1 MSRFCL
7 AARFI
12 GIIIAACVTFLPTAR
27 SQTPPKENEIREVV
41 YDIRD
46 LVDRPELLHSAA
58 LPWNAATPW
67 NAFKD
72 NTRRRNAEPTEKA
85 AQIVKVLVAEVN
97 AVAAKQDRFDPAG
110 IQLLNANRLVVRT
123 SAANHALVVNLLQGL
138 RRLGDGVVNLQAHL
152 YEVDDA
158 FYTKLK
164 NAKPVDWEEEERRIL
179 DGKPP
184 LGESLFKLL
193 EKQQMILAGDEI
205 KTDGGQVVG
214 ILSRHHV
221 VGLHPNRG
229 QVVRGDKTRQTLL
242 EGVAFSAGI
251 HISPDR
257 RFVRVQL
264 AEKASEIKQI
274 KLVKVPTVDPNKY
287 VDAEIPFLKET
298 THQQEFEIPDGGS
311 YLVPVHYRPRSV
323 QEKNR
328 WWVLSIT
335 PRIII
340 EEEEQQ
346 IRAVMLGDVLPVI
359 VADVLKNPRLKT
371 TREFYGSPG
380 DKRFTLV
387 NSDAWTWPKE
397 LQLDAAGHQLTP
409 AKREGQR
416 LLGIRLDGHQE
427 PSKANAKPIFTI
439 TLLNAGGSANGAVIG
454 GCTIRYSARQ
464 LEKGWAVELAE
475 QP

>member
-7 AARFI
+7 AALSI
-12 GIIIAACVTFLPTAR
+12 GIIVVVFGVSLPTAR
-27 SQTPPKENEIREVV
+27 AQKPTKENEIREVT

-46 LVDRPELLHSAA
+46 LVAKPEFVASATLPGNTVRPWS
-58 LPWNAATPW
+58 
-67 NAFKD
+67 AFKD
-72 NTRRRNAEPTEKA
+72 NVRLRNQESVDKA
-85 AQIVKVLVAEVN
+85 ALVVRCLVADLDFHARHQEAIEPDAIRIVN
-97 AVAAKQDRFDPAG
+97 G
-110 IQLLNANRLVVRT
+110 NRLVIRT
-123 SAANHALVVNLLQGL
+123 SPDNHALVVNLLQAL
-138 RRLGDGVVNLQAHL
+138 RRLGDIVVNVQARL

-164 NAKPVDWEEEERRIL
+164 NAKPVDWEEEEQRIVQ
-179 DGKPP
+179 GKPP
-184 LGESLFKLL
+184 LSEPFFKLL
-193 EKQQMILAGDEI
+193 AKQQMILAGDEI
-205 KTDGGQVVG
+205 KVDDGLVASL
-214 ILSRHHV
+214 LSQHHTV
-221 VGLHPNRG
+221 SFLPNHEQLMKG
-229 QVVRGDKTRQTLL
+229 EKHRQAIL
-242 EGVAFSAGI
+242 EGVAFVAGMRV
-251 HISPDR
+251 SPDR
-257 RFVRVQL
+257 RCVRVQL
-264 AEKASEIKQI
+264 AEKATAVGQI
-274 KLVKVPTVDPNKY
+274 KKVKVAVDNSGKY

-311 YLVPVHYRPRSV
+311 YLVLVHYRPRSV

-346 IRAVMLGDVLPVI
+346 IRTVMFGEVLPLI
-359 VADVLKNPRLKT
+359 VADVLKNPRLKS

-380 DKRFTLV
+380 DKRFALV

-397 LQLDAAGHQLTP
+397 LQLDVAGHQLTP

-416 LLGIRLDGHQE
+416 LLGIRFDGNQE
-427 PSKANAKPIFTI
+427 PGKANAKPIFTI
-439 TLLNAGGSANGAVIG
+439 TLLNAGGSANGAVVG
-454 GCTIRYSARQ
+454 GCTIRYTARQ